1 MYKKV
6 AVLGDRDSIYGFSAL
21 GLNLF
26 FAERQEEVKKYFL
39 QLCSQDYAVV
49 FITENATDMLND
61 EIEEVSSRLTPSVI
75 LIPGIKGNTG
85 QGMKSLKRAVE
96 KAVGSDI
103 LMKDK

>member
-6 AVLGDRDSIYGFSAL
+6 AVLGDKDSVYGFSAL
-21 GLNLF
+21 GLKLF
-26 FAERQEEVKKYFL
+26 FAERQEEVKKHFL
-39 QLCSQDYAVV
+39 QLCSQDYAVI
-49 FITENATDMLND
+49 FITENAADMLD
-61 EIEEVSSRLTPSVI
+61 EEIEEVSSRMTPSVI

-85 QGMKSLKRAVE
+85 QGMKSLKRAME